1 MSWDAIIM
9 QFGDAKSIDDFP
21 ADFSPPPL
29 AHRETLKA
37 TLRRLFPD
45 ADHQDGRSYLEGDD
59 FWLELSHGCHTDESG
74 YVSAVSV
81 RSNAG
86 KGAISQLRRL
96 CGALNSRM
104 LDIQSS
110 QFADFS
116 EDTEHSM
123 RSFSEWRD
131 RALSKYDDD
140 PQDGR
145 IES

>member
-9 QFGDAKSIDDFP
+9 HFGDARTIDDFP
-21 ADFSPPPL
+21 ADFSPPPV
-29 AHRETLKA
+29 ADAATLKA

-45 ADHQDGRSYLEGDD
+45 ADHHDERSCLEGDD
-59 FWLELSHGCHTDESG
+59 FWLELNHGCHTDESG
-74 YVSAVSV
+74 NVSAISV

-96 CGALNSRM
+96 CDALNSRM

-116 EDTEHSM
+116 EETEQSM
-123 RSFSEWRD
+123 GSYSEWRD
-131 RALSKYDDD
+131 RVLSQHDDD

-145 IES
+145 NEP